1 MWTCKSDVGFALTGR
16 VELQGKN
23 TTNVQRW
30 KSTGPRRVRSSAG
43 QCARTELW
51 ELRLNKQD
59 GMHVGL
65 EWSRRRLEGGTR
77 CLQPPGWEVR
87 GWWRWRWG
95 EGKGVRNVSTVLPN
109 ASKSPWLILHSHSHT
124 PFPWRHHTT
133 CPAPFLEAC
142 LLIFQVRNFLPNYLS
157 PTHQSRSTAQLRS
170 LAVPLGLG
178 CSLALSPSSAPSSAE
193 AENNSPHLRAL
204 TRRFG
209 QNVKPRRGLRHR
221 RKEQSGWN
229 EPSWGFVLCTQPGL
243 SFTRLRG

>member
-1 MWTCKSDVGFALTGR
+1 MTWDLHSQAELSCREKTQPMSRDGKVQDREECIVQLGSVLRQSSENCGSTSRTGCMSGWTG
-16 VELQGKN
+16 
-23 TTNVQRW
+23 
-30 KSTGPRRVRSSAG
+30 AG
-43 QCARTELW
+43 DL
-51 ELRLNKQD
+51 
-59 GMHVGL
+59 
-65 EWSRRRLEGGTR
+65 SLEGETR

-87 GWWRWRWG
+87 GWWRWRCG

-124 PFPWRHHTT
+124 PLHWRHHTT
-133 CPAPFLEAC
+133 CPAPSLEAYH
-142 LLIFQVRNFLPNYLS
+142 LIFQVHNFLPNFLS
-157 PTHQSRSTAQLRS
+157 STHQSRSTAQLRS

-209 QNVKPRRGLRHR
+209 QKVKPRGGPRHW
-221 RKEQSGWN
+221 RKEQSGWD
-229 EPSWGFVLCTQPGL
+229 EPSWGLVLCAQPGL